1 MFSISNSSLLS
12 HFLISFRMLIE
23 LIGNSWALCL
33 KILART
39 VMESKSV
46 SVLII
51 SCMHHTSS
59 PQVIPQGAMATWQL
73 ASVATAQGAEGWGA
87 LGGGRCPSS
96 AALPLRATGGRS
108 QLGGPCTA

>member
-46 SVLII
+46 SVLI
-51 SCMHHTSS
+51 MVLLLGNGFLTSYF
-59 PQVIPQGAMATWQL
+59 
-73 ASVATAQGAEGWGA
+73 
-87 LGGGRCPSS
+87 
-96 AALPLRATGGRS
+96 LR
-108 QLGGPCTA
+108 